1 MKALVS
7 LVTFVST
14 FTLSYAQILHD
25 PNYQMSI
32 ELSGLSNPMG
42 VSIDA
47 NGIVYI
53 ADSANGRILK
63 GSNGN
68 YSELISGFTVSSY
81 FGFNIGPL
89 GVFVAPNQTLL
100 VGEGGGDTGEE
111 TVWHYDLNGNLIKQ
125 FNPVPFGGN
134 WNGFCV
140 VSSDNRLLAT
150 SSNGDKIF
158 QATPSGNTWNELSIF
173 IDTAVYTGVAPT
185 GVFERNG
192 VLYVTFHGG
201 FFQTN
206 GGIKTFDANTGT
218 LINGNFIGGFS
229 PLNAI
234 TGLPDGRLLV
244 AEFGNNDGEGNV
256 WYVDSLTG
264 QTTLL
269 VSQISH
275 CTSVA
280 VAPDGTIY
288 FTDLGTMNGTN
299 GRLWRLTPSAE
310 QIKPETITIIRG
322 EHVSGDVT
330 DMFEDDNSYY
340 IVKRGRELNLSGVQI
355 MYDVVAHATAAN
367 ASKLEFNLVSSSTL
381 SGVTQKIFLFNYTM
395 NKYDLVDTRTIGTSE
410 SSVTIT
416 ITANPEDYIQD
427 SSFEVKSRIQWIKTG
442 FAPANW
448 QTKTDKVRWQ
458 RSL

>member
-1 MKALVS
+1 
-7 LVTFVST
+7 
-14 FTLSYAQILHD
+14 
-25 PNYQMSI
+25 MSI
-32 ELSGLSNPMG
+32 EWTGLSNPMG
-42 VSIDA
+42 VSVDA
-47 NGIVYI
+47 SGTVYV

-68 YSELISGFTVSSY
+68 YSQLIGGFEVSSY

-89 GVFVAPNQTLL
+89 GLFVAPNQTLL

-111 TVWHYDLNGNLIKQ
+111 TVWQYDLNGNLIKK
-125 FNPVPFGGN
+125 FDPVPFGGN

-140 VSSDNRLLAT
+140 ISSDNRLLAV

-158 QATPSGNTWNELSIF
+158 HATPSGNTWNPLSMF
-173 IDTAVYTGVAPT
+173 IDTAAVSGVAPT
-185 GVFERNG
+185 GVFEKNG
-192 VLYVTFHGG
+192 ILYITFHGG

-206 GGIKTFDANTGT
+206 GGMKTFDANTGT
-218 LINGNFIGGFS
+218 LINGNFIGGFT

-244 AEFGNNDGEGNV
+244 AEFGNNQGEGNV
-256 WYVDSLTG
+256 WIVDPLTG
-264 QTTLL
+264 QTMLL

-288 FTDLGTMNGTN
+288 FTDLGTMNGMD
-299 GRLWRLTPSAE
+299 GRLWRLTPNAE
-310 QIKPETITIIRG
+310 QIKPENATIIRG
-322 EHVSGDVT
+322 EHVSGDIT

-355 MYDVVAHATAAN
+355 MYDVSAHATSAN
-367 ASKLEFNLVSSSTL
+367 ASKLEFTSIASSSL
-381 SGVTQKIFLFNYTM
+381 SGVTQKIYLFNYTT
-395 NKYDLVDTRTIGTSE
+395 NQYDLVDTRTIGTSE

-416 ITANPEDYIQD
+416 ITSNSEDYIQD
-427 SSFEVKSRIQWIKTG
+427 QSFEVKSRIQWIKTG
-442 FAPANW
+442 FAPASW
-448 QTKTDKVRWQ
+448 QTKTDKVHWA
-458 RSL
+458 RSF